1 MRSFSVPQFIDI
13 EPRVIGPITVR
24 QFIMLL
30 VAAGFIFLT
39 YKLFVLKFFIPIALI
54 IAIIAALF
62 AFYKPNGRAFH
73 LFLISVFEGLTKP
86 AVRTWQPIASASLT
100 VKMTGEESAEPEP
113 PLKRIS
119 GSKIDELALIVDT
132 GGVYR
137 GEST

>member
-1 MRSFSVPQFIDI
+1 M
-13 EPRVIGPITVR
+13 R

-30 VAAGFIFLT
+30 VAAGFIFVA

-54 IAIIAALF
+54 IAIGAALF

-86 AVRTWQPIASASLT
+86 AVRTWQPIATAQIT
-100 VKMTGEESAEPEP
+100 VKVTGEESAEPAP
-113 PLKRIS
+113 PPKRIS

-132 GGVYR
+132 GGAYH
-137 GEST
+137 GEIT

>member
-13 EPRVIGPITVR
+13 EPKIIGPITVK

-30 VAAGFIFLT
+30 VAAGCIFIT
-39 YKLFVLKFFIPIALI
+39 YKLLVLKFFIPVALI

-73 LFLISVFEGLTKP
+73 LFLMSVFEGLSKP
-86 AVRTWQPIASASLT
+86 AVRTWQPIASAPLN
-100 VKMTGEESAEPEP
+100 VKITGDETFEASP
-113 PLKRIS
+113 PQKRIS

-132 GGVYR
+132 GGAYR
-137 GEST
+137 GEGG